1 MQASIMPEGRRSTLA
16 VFSCSC
22 SAVRRAV
29 LLSMRAFRSATL
41 SRYSASFVACAATSV
56 SQQCPHQDGG
66 ARCQLRALQTHGT
79 APTVIVKPGTGKA
92 RRD

>member
-1 MQASIMPEGRRSTLA
+1 MQASIMPGGRRSTLA

-22 SAVRRAV
+22 SAVRLAV

-66 ARCQLRALQTHGT
+66 QDVSFGHCRRMAQLQQS
-79 APTVIVKPGTGKA
+79 
-92 RRD
+92 